1 MKTATLRL
9 TILVSYDLNGATI
22 QELKENLAAGAEYLA
37 GIGKFTQDTEAEV
50 TLWDETVD
58 TIHVGQPEQPP
69 PAPEDPLLPIAHSN
83 YDGVRCP
90 LCKAEHTME
99 GRNLTATDNGA
110 EYEMECNECGATW
123 SEQLDVTGYTYL
135 CDKEGNEIKIPE

>member
-9 TILVSYDLNGATI
+9 TILVSYDLNGTTI

-69 PAPEDPLLPIAHSN
+69 PAPRSPARTRRGF
-83 YDGVRCP
+83 GVPRS
-90 LCKAEHTME
+90 L
-99 GRNLTATDNGA
+99 
-110 EYEMECNECGATW
+110 
-123 SEQLDVTGYTYL
+123 
-135 CDKEGNEIKIPE
+135 